1 MLPAAFAGS
10 GLTVVAFRPHSVEPS
25 GHGFLYGYEVDTVD
39 EAGASDTVLTF
50 IDTDVSTADATS
62 VLGQTKRLSE
72 RLTAWYAA
80 RSGLPYLSV
89 RFGNVLGSR
98 GSVLDTFRAQIKR
111 GGPVTVTHP
120 EVTRFFMTIP
130 EACEL
135 VLQAGAIGKP
145 GDVLVLDMG
154 EPVRIVDL
162 ARQLI
167 QLAGLRR
174 SDIAIEFSGL
184 RPGEKLY
191 EELLADDDTTLPTVH
206 ARLRIAR
213 LKDDAASA
221 LVEALD
227 AGLPTLPVGAGEEA
241 VKAWLKEVVPEYST
255 I

>member
-1 MLPAAFAGS
+1 M
-10 GLTVVAFRPHSVEPS
+10 
-25 GHGFLYGYEVDTVD
+25 
-39 EAGASDTVLTF
+39 GA
-50 IDTDVSTADATS
+50 
-62 VLGQTKRLSE
+62 TKRAAEMALSQ
-72 RLTAWYAA
+72 L
-80 RSGLPYLSV
+80 SGRFPATRFMAV
-89 RFGNVLGSR
+89 RFGNVLGSS
-98 GSVLDTFRAQIKR
+98 GSVIPKFKSQIAK

-120 EVTRFFMTIP
+120 EITRYFMTIP
-130 EACEL
+130 EAARL
-135 VLQAGAIGKP
+135 VLQAGAIGET
-145 GDVLVLDMG
+145 GQVYVLDMG

-213 LKDDAASA
+213 LKDDAAAA

-241 VKAWLKEVVPEYST
+241 VKAWLKVVVPEYST
-255 I
+255 G